1 MSVPPDITEEAALR
15 YAGELGWALLP
26 LHQPCKGEAPC
37 TCGHPLCRSVG
48 KHPVAKWVPNG
59 VKGASVDYDTV
70 KEWFSWF
77 RNIGIAMGQPS
88 GVWALDIDDLE
99 ELEKLE
105 AIHGKLPLTPVQKT
119 GSGGRHYLFQW
130 SDKLPLANWVKVQG
144 SPIDIR
150 TTGGYIV
157 AAPSLHQS
165 GQRYTW
171 LVDPFTT
178 PVAEA
183 PEWLME
189 WILTHSQRPSPKK
202 ALSSSPTNMTAVNRY
217 APPLD
222 RAKVIER
229 ARKYVEKIP
238 DAVEGQAGSN
248 PTFWAA
254 RALLYGFDLAWEEAY
269 PILRQYSDRCL
280 PPWSEKE
287 LRHKCEEAISVQF
300 DKPRG
305 WLLQEDRSRAIQ
317 AAPGNRT
324 SESGERTNKPNYLD
338 NFIVMGEGENQ
349 AECGL
354 AAEVVARALWNQTDQ
369 WPRRV
374 GSSLFADSPEGPIW
388 LADTA
393 SLFAWIQRQY
403 PGNGLSAIRW
413 KNQGKDI
420 TNKSEFHAFLRQCS
434 IVYQAVESHPHE
446 PPIADHFYS
455 HPSYELGN
463 GQALHK
469 VIDYFTPLTAEDRQ
483 LILAFV
489 LTLFWGGPYGA
500 RPAFLFTGPDGD
512 EGLGR
517 GIGKTTI
524 ARHCSRLVG
533 GTFDI
538 RPTDD
543 WNDVMKRLLTDTVCS
558 TQRVILVDNVKTHRF
573 SWADVEALITAE
585 RINGRKLYAGDGSR
599 PNTFVVAI
607 TLNGASLS
615 KDLAQRCV
623 IVKLGRPQH
632 TGDWESTVTEFIAQN
647 RAAIIADVLALLRGP
662 KETMTTFTRWGHW
675 EREVLARVAEP
686 NGLLQLIQERRRA
699 VDDDEDEAE
708 MLRDAIVHAIR
719 SDGCNPETDTIWIAS
734 DFLQSLVARALGEPL
749 SAKKAASKIKDFQG
763 HLTELSIS
771 RRETARGWLWKGK
784 SASASKYP
792 HILKKPIF

>member
-15 YAGELGWALLP
+15 YAGELGWAVLP
-26 LHQPCKGEAPC
+26 LHQSCKGETPC
-37 TCGHPLCRSVG
+37 TCGHPSCRSVG

-70 KEWFSWF
+70 KQWFSWF

-88 GVWALDIDDLE
+88 GVWALDIDDIG

-165 GQRYTW
+165 GQRYSW
-171 LVDPFTT
+171 LVNPFTT

-183 PEWLME
+183 PNWLME
-189 WILTHSQRPSPKK
+189 WILKQGEQRGVARAATKQ
-202 ALSSSPTNMTAVNRY
+202 
-217 APPLD
+217 D
-222 RAKVIER
+222 RQRASKNSNVSVVER
-229 ARKYVEKIP
+229 AIAYLAKIP
-238 DAVEGQAGSN
+238 GAVSGCGGHAQ
-248 PTFWAA
+248 TFEAA
-254 RALLYGFDLAWEEAY
+254 RAVVYGFGLGVEAGLE
-269 PILRQYSDRCL
+269 ILGKHYNPRCQ

-287 LRHKCEEAISVQF
+287 LRHKCEEADSVPF

-305 WLLQEDRSRAIQ
+305 WLLQEDRPRAVQ
-317 AAPGNRT
+317 DGQHNRS
-324 SESGERTNKPNYLD
+324 SETGDRTDKPNYLD
-338 NFIVMGEGENQ
+338 NFIVIGEGENQ
-349 AECGL
+349 TECGL
-354 AAEVVARALWNQTDQ
+354 AAEVVARALWSQTDQ

-393 SLFAWIQRQY
+393 SLFAWMQRQY
-403 PGNGLSAIRW
+403 PGKGLSAIRW

-455 HPSYELGN
+455 HPPYESGN

-469 VIDYFTPLTAEDRQ
+469 LIDYFTPLTAEDRQ

-524 ARHCSRLVG
+524 ARLCSRLVG

-632 TGDWESTVTEFIAQN
+632 TGDWESTVTEFIAEN

-662 KETMTTFTRWGHW
+662 KQTMTTFTRWGHW
-675 EREVLARVAEP
+675 EREVLARLAEP
-686 NGLLQLIQERRRA
+686 NRLLQLIQERRRA

-708 MLRDAIVHAIR
+708 MIRDAIVHAIK

-784 SASASKYP
+784 SASAGKYP
-792 HILKKPIF
+792 QVLNKPIF